1 MVRRISEEERGG
13 GMDNTGLLSG
23 GIGEERIQE
32 GKKRRGEERNG

>member
-1 MVRRISEEERGG
+1 MVRRMSIVERGG

-32 GKKRRGEERNG
+32 WKKRGGRG